1 VANVSFGDLIGP
13 ADDGG
18 ATGSGHAKVVGLPQP
33 ADDGDVVLQQE
44 VLRKVGHALLGD
56 HLDGGKRMTWAKLQI
71 GTEILQT
78 SQQRMSHKWGQI
90 NLVLFKAQL
99 KCVNFLHKQIK
110 CEIEVL
116 MKILKVWAIL

>member
-1 VANVSFGDLIGP
+1 MYLGQSPQPFNQSRKNNSKKTNLEKSGAVANVSFGDLIGP

-56 HLDGGKRMTWAKLQI
+56 HLDGGKRVT
-71 GTEILQT
+71 
-78 SQQRMSHKWGQI
+78 
-90 NLVLFKAQL
+90 
-99 KCVNFLHKQIK
+99 
-110 CEIEVL
+110 
-116 MKILKVWAIL
+116 